1 MFKPYLFKWA
11 AVALP
16 VLGLVFASGC
26 GSQPNHPNQI
36 STFDGATYDSM
47 LLAHGAMTSLEVS
60 ITASY
65 PKYAPTFN
73 QANAAYSAAFA
84 AYSTFRT
91 TPTTQVEVAVTIN
104 NLTVAIVAIENAF
117 QIDMQASTTKVAA
130 IRAHAK
136 RLRGSAAQ
144 AGLSVSDILT
154 ELEIAAAI
162 AQTIPQA
169 GPYAKLA
176 ALVMQTTSAAIVA
189 ETSEAGQPI
198 DLTLIQPMLAIP

>member
-1 MFKPYLFKWA
+1 MFKTSFYQWA

-26 GSQPNHPNQI
+26 GSQSSHPNQI

-47 LLAHGAMTSLEVS
+47 LLAHGAMTSLGAS
-60 ITASY
+60 ITTSY
-65 PKYAPTFN
+65 PKYVPIFN
-73 QANAAYSAAFA
+73 QANAAYGAAFA

-91 TPTTQVEVAVTIN
+91 TPTTQAEVAVTIN

-117 QIDMQASTTKVAA
+117 QLDMQASTTKVAE
-130 IRAHAK
+130 IRARAK
-136 RLRGSAAQ
+136 RLRGSAAK
-144 AGLSVSDILT
+144 AGLTVSDILT
-154 ELEIAAAI
+154 ELEVSAAI

-189 ETSEAGQPI
+189 ETSAAGQAI
-198 DLTLIQPMLAIP
+198 DLTFIQPMPSIP